1 MTPFHIQRHQTG
13 RLIKILINSTYHRKS
28 RLRKKLT
35 PYLLILGL
43 VGIIV
48 LLAFPILNEP
58 GTVESARFHNMMI
71 FCTDFS
77 F

>member
-28 RLRKKLT
+28 QLRQKLT
-35 PYLLILGL
+35 PDLLILGL
-43 VGIIV
+43 VDIIV
-48 LLAFPILNEP
+48 LLAFPILDEP
-58 GTVESARFHNMMI
+58 GTLESASFHNMML